1 MSHFLKQFQT
11 SKNDD
16 GLLQQQSQ
24 KQKTKQ
30 KHRIQ
35 TITILPQVSN
45 VDEVC
50 PPCNQNNSKN
60 NNNHDNKQ

>member
-16 GLLQQQSQ
+16 DLLQQQSQ

-50 PPCNQNNSKN
+50 PPWVRKSSRREPLPAA
-60 NNNHDNKQ
+60 